1 MKKAPTLATLAIN
14 ATVIYVVAFIL
25 TTVVHELAHALAS
38 LALGGKPVLYH
49 NHVANSVELPIGD
62 VIAVKLAGPVVSLL
76 QALALTPLVLR
87 RRRRDLTQLLF
98 LWLTALG
105 YNNFLGYLF
114 TGPFAAAG
122 DIGAATRLAELPML
136 AIVALSLVGI
146 GTQLAVIWH
155 LRRPFLSFAFDEA
168 QLATADG
175 RKRVMLHVLMAPFVL
190 GSIVFTLL
198 SLPSPALISLVYPLM
213 SGMPFIMPWQAAANP
228 NTRAG
233 VVASDGQAAVFVS
246 WLAIAVLVALAAF
259 NQFVLKPGIAL

>member
-1 MKKAPTLATLAIN
+1 VTRHEKRPTAGDAAIN

-25 TTVVHELAHALAS
+25 TTVVTSWRTRSRS
-38 LALGGKPVLYH
+38 LALGGKPVALQPRREQRR
-49 NHVANSVELPIGD
+49 APD
-62 VIAVKLAGPVVSLL
+62 RRVIAVKLAGPVVSLFRRG
-76 QALALTPLVLR
+76 AHAAVLR
-87 RRRRDLTQLLF
+87 SSPARPDAALVPLADGARLQQLPRLLF
-98 LWLTALG
+98 TASPPPV
-105 YNNFLGYLF
+105 
-114 TGPFAAAG
+114 TSAPPRASPSCDAG
-122 DIGAATRLAELPML
+122 DRR
-136 AIVALSLVGI
+136 AIPGRD

-168 QLATADG
+168 QLSDRDG
-175 RKRVMLHVLMAPFVL
+175 RKREMLHVLMAPSSTDRSCSRCCRSRRRRRF
-190 GSIVFTLL
+190 
-198 SLPSPALISLVYPLM
+198 SLVYPLM